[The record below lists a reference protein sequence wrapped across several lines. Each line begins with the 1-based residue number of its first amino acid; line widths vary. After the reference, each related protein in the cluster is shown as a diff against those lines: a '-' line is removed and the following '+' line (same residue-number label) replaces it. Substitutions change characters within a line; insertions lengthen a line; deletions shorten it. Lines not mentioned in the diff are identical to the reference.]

1 LPSTSLTPS
10 RLFLEY
16 AGVLFFA
23 ALLTLAGGAWLQ
35 QQRGPAPAVSL
46 RLSNYFHVAPAPA
59 PTVYEKESEMG
70 PRTLLDRW
78 NPVVREAAAKF
89 NIPAMWLRAVM
100 RNETGGRTVQAGD
113 RPIVSHAGAQGVMQL
128 MPETYDE
135 MADKHGLGEDPF
147 NGRDNIY
154 AAAAYLRWL
163 KDRYGFPGMFA
174 AYNFGPGNW
183 ELHLRRKRALPEET
197 RNYLKQITA
206 YLKASPSNLV
216 NAVHFT
222 RPDGK
227 AVAIETDSISAIM
240 PAAPG
245 QYAPGAQTVVW
256 MGKKRQAVREDMS
269 MVVRRLSIQGVTLDG
284 QSTASIRTV
293 SGNRG

>member
-1 LPSTSLTPS
+1 M
-10 RLFLEY
+10 EY
-16 AGVLFFA
+16 TGALLFA
-23 ALLTLAGGAWLQ
+23 ALLTLAGASWLQ
-35 QQRGPAPAVSL
+35 QQRSDSPSVSM
-46 RLSNYFHVAPAPA
+46 RLSKFLDVTPSALPS
-59 PTVYEKESEMG
+59 VYAVEREMG

-78 NPVVREAAAKF
+78 NPVVREASAKF

-100 RNETGGRTVQAGD
+100 RNETGGRTVLAGD
-113 RPIVSHAGAQGVMQL
+113 RPIVSHAGAQGVMQI
-128 MPETYDE
+128 MPATYEE
-135 MADKHGLGEDPF
+135 MADKHGLGENPF

-183 ELHLRRKRALPEET
+183 ERHLRRQRALPAET

-206 YLKASPSNLV
+206 YLKTSPTNLV

-227 AVAIETDSISAIM
+227 AVAIDTQAISAIM
-240 PAAPG
+240 PAKSG
-245 QYAPGAQTVVW
+245 EYAPGAQTIVW
-256 MGKKRQAVREDMS
+256 MGKKRQAVRENVAL
-269 MVVRRLSIQGVTLDG
+269 VVERLSAQGV
-284 QSTASIRTV
+284 AI
-293 SGNRG
+293 